1 MTLFIERVLNLS
13 NGITKPKTKA
23 MKKQELLTAI
33 SESGHR
39 SSNLKTLMNKN
50 KVIREAVISKG
61 IDVVINWLMQA
72 EVKEEIRLKKQQDKA
87 EAKKWKMSLREYTE
101 LQRKS
106 KRILN
111 DFHTGH
117 SMGCY
122 RQLRINGKVFA
133 TNNILEEYAN
143 SSRYSPTYGGLC
155 VDLNKAE
162 LKRIEQIEG
171 VWTIKGKGNRAK
183 WIESSG
189 RKHRYKVNL
198 VRGWLIGQSH
208 ALTIEEAERLER
220 LKALREK
227 GIDGRFIGLK
237 HIKQAGAC
245 MVGIKAFAE
254 RHGLNLKYGYNL
266 KYLKELENNSFLNKV

>member
-1 MTLFIERVLNLS
+1 MTKN
-13 NGITKPKTKA
+13 
-23 MKKQELLTAI
+23 ELLTAI
-33 SESGHR
+33 SNEGHG
-39 SSNLKTLMNKN
+39 STNLKTLMNRN
-50 KVIREAVISKG
+50 KAIRQAVNAKGMDIVIK
-61 IDVVINWLMQA
+61 WLMQA
-72 EVKEEIRLKKQQDKA
+72 DAKEAARLKKQRDKA
-87 EAKKWKMSLREYTE
+87 EAKRWKMSLREYTE
-101 LQRKS
+101 LQQKAE
-106 KRILN
+106 RILN

-122 RQLRINGKVFA
+122 RQLRLNGKVFA
-133 TNNILEEYAN
+133 RYNILEEYAN
-143 SSRYSPTYGGLC
+143 SSRYTPTYGGLC
-155 VDLNKAE
+155 IDLNKAE

-183 WIESSG
+183 WIESTG
-189 RKHRYKVNL
+189 RKHRYEVKL

-208 ALTIEEAERLER
+208 APTIEEAERLER

-266 KYLKELENNSFLNKV
+266 KYLKELEDNSFLNKI